1 MQMSSRCGYDI
12 SDVRKSLRDAIE
24 RRDGRAAQRWT
35 AELIATDAAIGSLWA
50 AYWISWASAQGAD
63 PKPVLPILLQQAW
76 DKMVAIAQDHI
87 TAESED
93 SHNGHNGWVA
103 FRNDPSVRQL
113 AHECTARLLQQARQT
128 PVIWPSKELILYDV
142 SCMRDSPVPAAAD
155 SSPVLQSWERG
166 EDAME
171 LRLMAGRW
179 LAALQAG
186 ELRAAL
192 SAVAWTLLPTSTQ
205 SLPQPLKVAARG
217 PAGLPP
223 KARSSPIW
231 FWLDL
236 GRAVLLDK
244 RDVPLHRGWFT
255 QNKTIT
261 NAFAIHWKRWT
272 ASERMRMLLA
282 WNLQIRAALNNVA
295 VSWEAAPVTDIAHVD
310 LPYKEIAAE
319 IATSPTQG
327 CIVEESV
334 AVKSKKADKDNKRL
348 HQVKI
353 ESRLAEADAAV
364 WAALG
369 VSEND
374 L

>member
-1 MQMSSRCGYDI
+1 MATRCGYEL
-12 SDVRKSLRDAIE
+12 SDVRKALRDTIE
-24 RRDGRAAQRWT
+24 RRDGRGAQRWT

-50 AYWISWASAQGAD
+50 AYWVSWASAQGAGD
-63 PKPVLPILLQQAW
+63 PNPVLPILLQQAW
-76 DKMVAIAQDHI
+76 DKIVAIAREYI
-87 TAESED
+87 SGGGSD
-93 SHNGHNGWVA
+93 SGWIA

-166 EDAME
+166 KDAME

-192 SAVAWTLLPTSTQ
+192 SAVAWTLLPTATQ
-205 SLPQPLKVAARG
+205 SLPQPLKSAERG
-217 PAGLPP
+217 PAELPP

-231 FWLDL
+231 FWLEL

-261 NAFAIHWKRWT
+261 NAFATHWKRWT

-295 VSWEAAPVTDIAHVD
+295 VSWEAAPITVTAHVD
-310 LPYKEIAAE
+310 LPYKEIAVEMAS
-319 IATSPTQG
+319 SPTQG
-327 CIVEESV
+327 CIVEETSPK
-334 AVKSKKADKDNKRL
+334 AAKKVDKDNKRL
-348 HQVKI
+348 HQVKM